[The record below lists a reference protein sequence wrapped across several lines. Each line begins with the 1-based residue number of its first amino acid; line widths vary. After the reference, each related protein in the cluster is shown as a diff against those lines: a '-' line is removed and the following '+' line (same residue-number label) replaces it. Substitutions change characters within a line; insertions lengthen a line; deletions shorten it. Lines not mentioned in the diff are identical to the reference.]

1 MHEQLKIISG
11 GQTGVDRAAL
21 RAAISLGIQ
30 HGGWCPPG
38 RESED
43 GPIDEKF
50 NLKETPK
57 ERSDNALEV
66 PRSQRTEWNVRDSD
80 GTLIL
85 TSQTPPYDPGTE
97 WTIKAARLYGR
108 SVLISNP
115 EVKQLASQVLD
126 WLKENQIKVLNVAGP
141 SEKSI
146 PGIGK
151 IAYEFL
157 QLGIKSWCADELM

>member
-1 MHEQLKIISG
+1 MNKQLKIISG

-21 RAAISLGIQ
+21 RAAMSLGIQ

-57 ERSDNALEV
+57 ERSDKAQEV
-66 PRSQRTEWNVRDSD
+66 PRSLRTEWNTRDSD

-85 TSQTPPYDPGTE
+85 TTGDASYDPGTS
-97 WTIKAARLYGR
+97 WTMKAAGLYDKP
-108 SVLISNP
+108 VLIINP
-115 EVKQLASQVLD
+115 ESRESSDQVLL
-126 WLKENQIKVLNVAGP
+126 WLKKNQIKILNVAGP

-146 PGIGK
+146 PGIGDIVYK
-151 IAYEFL
+151 FL
-157 QLGIKSWCADELM
+157 QSVIK

>member
-1 MHEQLKIISG
+1 MHKELEIISG

-21 RAAISLGIQ
+21 RAAMFLGIQ

-57 ERSDNALEV
+57 ERSDNALKV
-66 PRSQRTEWNVRDSD
+66 PRSLRTEWNVRDSD

-85 TSQTPPYDPGTE
+85 TSQPPPYESGTE
-97 WTIKAARLYGR
+97 WTIKAARLYCR
-108 SVLISNP
+108 PVLISNP
-115 EVKQLASQVLD
+115 EVKQSASQVLD

-141 SEKSI
+141 SEKSV
-146 PGIGK
+146 PGIGEVT
-151 IAYEFL
+151 YEFL
-157 QLGIKSWCADELM
+157 RSVLSRQQIDV